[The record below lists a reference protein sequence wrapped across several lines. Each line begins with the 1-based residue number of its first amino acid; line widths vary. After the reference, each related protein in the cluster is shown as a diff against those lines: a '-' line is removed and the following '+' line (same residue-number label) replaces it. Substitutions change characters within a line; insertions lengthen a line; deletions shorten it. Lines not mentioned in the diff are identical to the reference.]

1 MVQEF
6 TLSFGIGHF
15 FKKKKLRLQFWF
27 RFFDELIC
35 LPLREVAGIGGLRQ
49 WQGWSAD
56 GPCLRAKRIIESDT
70 GKTKAAWGVFE
81 EI

>member
-49 WQGWSAD
+49 
-56 GPCLRAKRIIESDT
+56 
-70 GKTKAAWGVFE
+70 
-81 EI
+81 